1 MSIHRTE
8 YFENECNQ
16 GILCRRRHVLQP
28 QQFPVRE
35 GVSEERNKVR
45 NMTGREAMSFADNP
59 AMLSKLRNGV
69 ERVKPGKPVKPVKQ
83 LKPVKGKAGLKPWV
97 FFGFYSRWLKPT
109 VIDAPCPMTKAFLPV
124 G

>member
-69 ERVKPGKPVKPVKQ
+69 ERAKP
-83 LKPVKGKAGLKPWV
+83 GLKPWV